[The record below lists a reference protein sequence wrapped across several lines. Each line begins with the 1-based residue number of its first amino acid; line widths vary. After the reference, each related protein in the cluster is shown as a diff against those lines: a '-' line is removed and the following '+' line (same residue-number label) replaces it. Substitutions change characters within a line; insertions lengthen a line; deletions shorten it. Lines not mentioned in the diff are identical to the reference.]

1 MNLFK
6 DRLLI
11 KNPKVIIRKE
21 DAVKNDFY
29 FEVKKLQGLFY
40 RVNTINGKEV
50 FFLQA
55 LPKNVFVYVPE
66 EGHGLIITLN
76 LF

>member
-6 DRLLI
+6 NKELVH
-11 KNPKVIIRKE
+11 NPKVIIRTDNKLK
-21 DAVKNDFY
+21 DDFS
-29 FEVKKLQGLFY
+29 FSIKQLDGAFY
-40 RVNTINGKEV
+40 KVIPATAKEV

-55 LPKNVFVYVPE
+55 LPKNIFIYAPA
-66 EGHGLIITLN
+66 EGDGLIITLN

>member
-1 MNLFK
+1 MKLFK
-6 DRLLI
+6 NKELVSD
-11 KNPKVIIRKE
+11 PKVIIRKE
-21 DAVKNDFY
+21 DYEKNDFY
-29 FEVKKLQGLFY
+29 FTINQLEGSFY
-40 RVNTINGKEV
+40 RVNPSNAKEV

-55 LPKNVFVYVPE
+55 LPKNVFVYAPA

>member
-6 DRLLI
+6 GKKLV
-11 KNPKVIIRKE
+11 KNPSVLIRK
-21 DAVKNDFY
+21 DDPRKDDFY
-29 FEVKKLQGLFY
+29 FEVKKLTGLFY
-40 RVNTINGKEV
+40 RVNPTNGEEV

-66 EGHGLIITLN
+66 EGDGLIITLN